1 MTTLPNKM
9 VGREAS
15 SRKSPEP
22 WGKVLGARA
31 AANRAV
37 SGNAVALDLLG
48 RRVELPPADQLAF
61 LAGLGVLA
69 ACEIIEWP
77 VALAVAIGHELA
89 HSHHSRVLR
98 EFGNALEE
106 A

>member
-1 MTTLPNKM
+1 MTALPTKA
-9 VGREAS
+9 VGREAPP
-15 SRKSPEP
+15 RTSPESR
-22 WGKVLGARA
+22 GRVVDARA
-31 AANRAV
+31 AADRVV
-37 SGNAVALDLLG
+37 SGNAVTLDVLG

-77 VALAVAIGHELA
+77 VALVLAVGHKLA

-98 EFGNALEE
+98 EFGDALEE